1 MKKFGKAALFS
12 IASLIALRDIDFAL
26 EVARE
31 GFRDAKSAVP
41 A

>member
-1 MKKFGKAALFS
+1 MKKFGKAALFF
-12 IASLIALRDIDFAL
+12 IASLIAL

-31 GFRDAKSAVP
+31 GFSDAKSALP